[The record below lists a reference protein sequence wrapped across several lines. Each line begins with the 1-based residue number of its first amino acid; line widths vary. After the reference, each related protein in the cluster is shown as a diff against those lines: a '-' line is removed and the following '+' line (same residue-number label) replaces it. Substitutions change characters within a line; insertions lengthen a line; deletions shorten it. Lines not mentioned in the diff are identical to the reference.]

1 MLTMAAPMVLSMLI
15 GSYNKKEKTLQ
26 FQKKSSYN
34 MNLEKEKNGETRMKK
49 YSIILRI
56 IIYIAGLLILAFGI
70 ILNTK
75 SGLGVSPIISVAYS
89 ISTIWNLNFGD
100 TTFALY
106 TIFVMI
112 EMLLHTLI
120 GRSSQTKWKNSL
132 VLTLGKDLLQLPL
145 SLVFTRFMN
154 LFSGWIP
161 APSHGFGSQIIGLIL
176 GIICTGVGAAMSL
189 DMRLIPN
196 PGDGIV
202 QTIAD
207 CIHKP
212 VGFTKNC
219 FDMVNICI
227 TISVGMLFAHKL
239 IGVGIGTVIAVLGV
253 GRVIALFNWLCMK
266 KIVKEQISGQKIG
279 H

>member
-1 MLTMAAPMVLSMLI
+1 
-15 GSYNKKEKTLQ
+15 
-26 FQKKSSYN
+26 

-49 YSIILRI
+49 YSKILRI

-106 TIFVMI
+106 AIFVMI

-120 GRSSQTKWKNSL
+120 GRIPQTKGKNSL

-161 APSHGFGSQIIGLIL
+161 APSHGFISQLIVLIL
-176 GIICTGVGAAMSL
+176 GIICTGIGAAMSL

-266 KIVKEQISGQKIG
+266 KIVKEQISRQKIG